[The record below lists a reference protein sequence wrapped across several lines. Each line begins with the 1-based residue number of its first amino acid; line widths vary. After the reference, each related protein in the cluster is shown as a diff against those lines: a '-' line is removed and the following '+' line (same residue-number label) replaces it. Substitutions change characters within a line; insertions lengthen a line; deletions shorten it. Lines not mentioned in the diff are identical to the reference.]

1 MTVNYATLTYIH
13 QFLQQLESIQET
25 VYKFTFYR
33 CPDRVLTFESNDFAG
48 RVHDGAVGADRPPDG
63 VGGVGH
69 VDDDDLSG
77 LPDLL
82 PDADVL
88 VGLHREGVEPD
99 VGGVDPHIGKLKCK
113 YIGKLKCK

>member
-1 MTVNYATLTYIH
+1 MIVNYATLTYIH
-13 QFLQQLESIQET
+13 HLLQQLESIQET

-99 VGGVDPHIGKLKCK
+99 VGCVDANIGQLKQT
-113 YIGKLKCK
+113 GGNE